1 MLPYFKMDNKDNE
14 KKPKK
19 KSLTK
24 NMVKIYNFFKKTI
37 LHL

>member
-1 MLPYFKMDNKDNE
+1 MLRYLKMDNKDNE

-24 NMVKIYNFFKKTI
+24 NMAELYIF
-37 LHL
+37 